1 MEQKTCDACGRTF
14 TPRPQTP
21 HQTYCTHPE
30 CQRERRR
37 RWQQQ
42 KRQGDSDY
50 RDNDIRNS
58 RTWASE
64 NPQYWKQYRDEN
76 PDYVGRNRNLQ
87 QQRNQKQRSALIAN
101 EDVSN
106 AFPLLPSGRYRM
118 AQILADG
125 TIGGQTWIVEITP
138 LTVQIDGEDV

>member
-1 MEQKTCDACGRTF
+1 MGQKICNACGRPF
-14 TPRPQTP
+14 SPRPQTP
-21 HQTYCTHPE
+21 HQNYCSDPE

-42 KRQGDSDY
+42 KRQGDSDS
-50 RDNDIRNS
+50 RDNDLRNS
-58 RTWASE
+58 KVWASE
-64 NPQYWKQYRDEN
+64 NPQYWKQYRNEN

-106 AFPLLPSGRYRM
+106 PFHAFPSGRYRI
-118 AQILADG
+118 ARILADG
-125 TIGGQTWIVEITP
+125 TIGGETWIVEIST
-138 LTVQIDGEDV
+138 LMVQIDGEDV

>member
-1 MEQKTCDACGRTF
+1 M
-14 TPRPQTP
+14 
-21 HQTYCTHPE
+21 HQPLHLLAQHWLLLVPL
-30 CQRERRR
+30 R
-37 RWQQQ
+37 QQQ

-64 NPQYWKQYRDEN
+64 NPQYWKQYRHEN

-101 EDVSN
+101 EDVC
-106 AFPLLPSGRYRM
+106 SGI
-118 AQILADG
+118 AVAC
-125 TIGGQTWIVEITP
+125 
-138 LTVQIDGEDV
+138 

>member
-1 MEQKTCDACGRTF
+1 MEERTCNACGRLF

-21 HQTYCTHPE
+21 HQTHCTRPE

-37 RWQQQ
+37 CWQQL

-58 RTWASE
+58 KTWALE
-64 NPQYWKQYRDEN
+64 NPQYWKQYRDGN

-106 AFPLLPSGRYRM
+106 QFSLLPSGRYRM
-118 AQILADG
+118 AKILADG
-125 TIGGQTWIVEITP
+125 TIGGQAWIVEITT
-138 LTVQIDGEDV
+138 LTVQMDSEDV

>member
-1 MEQKTCDACGRTF
+1 MEKRCAACGQAF
-14 TPRPQTP
+14 EPNPRIRNQL
-21 HQTYCTHPE
+21 YCPNSM

-58 RTWASE
+58 KTWASE
-64 NPQYWKQYRDEN
+64 NPRYWKQYRDEN

-87 QQRNQKQRSALIAN
+87 QQRNQKQRSAVIAN

-106 AFPLLPSGRYRM
+106 QFPLLPSGRYQM
-118 AQILADG
+118 ARILADG
-125 TIGGQTWIVEITP
+125 TIGGQTWLVEITT
-138 LTVQIDGEDV
+138 LTMVRVDEDV

>member
-1 MEQKTCDACGRTF
+1 MEQKICDACGRSF

-50 RDNDIRNS
+50 RDNDLRNS
-58 RTWASE
+58 KAWASE
-64 NPQYWKQYRDEN
+64 NPLYWKQYRDEN
-76 PDYVGRNRNLQ
+76 PNYVGRNRNLQ

-106 AFPLLPSGRYRM
+106 RLPPLPPGRYRI
-118 AQILADG
+118 ARILADG
-125 TIGGQTWIVEITP
+125 TIEGQTWIVEITP
-138 LTVQIDGEDV
+138 LRVQKDGEDV

>member
-1 MEQKTCDACGRTF
+1 MEQKTCNACGRSF

-58 RTWASE
+58 RTWGSE

-87 QQRNQKQRSALIAN
+87 HQRNQKQRSALIAN

-106 AFPLLPSGRYRM
+106 PFPVFCRAATAWRESLPMGRLRPDM
-118 AQILADG
+118 DRRNQPVDG
-125 TIGGQTWIVEITP
+125 ANGR
-138 LTVQIDGEDV
+138 